1 MDVQGHCSGQCLALS
16 VVVPSSPLA
25 LIFYSVDAF
34 QLVNRPYGEA
44 HTGPSP
50 APWQRMGVGGLENK
64 KPEMWLSPSRIL
76 PSQSAIYTGGNI
88 YKKWFKVR
96 HNRIFLLQPVGIN
109 FAS

>member
-50 APWQRMGVGGLENK
+50 PRGRGWGWEGWKTRNPRCG
-64 KPEMWLSPSRIL
+64 SRPQGFYHPNL
-76 PSQSAIYTGGNI
+76 PSTQ
-88 YKKWFKVR
+88 
-96 HNRIFLLQPVGIN
+96 VGTSTKNGSKQDIIE
-109 FAS
+109 FFYCSP